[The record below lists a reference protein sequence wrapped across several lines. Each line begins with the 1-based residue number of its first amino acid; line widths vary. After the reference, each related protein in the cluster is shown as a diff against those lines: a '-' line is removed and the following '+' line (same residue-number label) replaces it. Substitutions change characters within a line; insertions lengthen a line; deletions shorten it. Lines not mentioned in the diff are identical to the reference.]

1 MPKTYELQ
9 CGCSLVHVLKSI
21 RLCIWGLGTISKTL
35 ATDDQL
41 WQLTLSST
49 SLLLL
54 HFNVASSGMRWVPTF
69 PLLALHVN
77 VKFAVP
83 EWKKMLNFGYDQ
95 WSNMLTVSEEIFH
108 YLLQDENHYV
118 FWNGYCFTHLQIFRS
133 RLLSFAEVILI
144 YICWLFINLPSRSVW
159 FVCLQV

>member
-1 MPKTYELQ
+1 MHLGVGYNFKGLSYWWQEEQ
-9 CGCSLVHVLKSI
+9 
-21 RLCIWGLGTISKTL
+21 LC
-35 ATDDQL
+35 
-41 WQLTLSST
+41 QLTLSSA

-108 YLLQDENHYV
+108 YLLQDKNHYFETDIV
-118 FWNGYCFTHLQIFRS
+118 LRICKYLDQDFWVLQKLYWYIYM
-133 RLLSFAEVILI
+133 LIVHKLTVTKFASVIK
-144 YICWLFINLPSRSVW
+144 
-159 FVCLQV
+159 